1 MMHTDNDLFE
11 FHPVSYIE
19 VQKVIM
25 AFPSNKVPGYDK
37 VPISLIKDCLEHIL
51 LTKSGI
57 INHSFTH
64 SIFPCAWKKG
74 EVFPH
79 LKDGDHEVPNN
90 LSPNWKPE
98 APLDRN
104 FQLASKQSHL

>member
-1 MMHTDNDLFE
+1 MPHTNNDLFE
-11 FHPVSYIE
+11 FHPVSCVE

-25 AFPSNKVPGYDK
+25 AFPFNKTLGYDK
-37 VPISLIKDCLEHIL
+37 VPVSVIKDCLEHIL
-51 LTKSGI
+51 PTKSGI

-64 SIFPCAWKKG
+64 SIFPHAWKKG
-74 EVFPH
+74 EVFRH

-90 LSPNWKPE
+90 LSPKWKPE
-98 APLDRN
+98 EPLDRN